1 MEVNTNKQEDL
12 KWINAAKNGNQKAF
26 TMLMEKYQKSTYF
39 VILKIIKT
47 PEDAE
52 DLVIETFSKAFD
64 NIDKYSDKYA
74 FSTWLYKI
82 ASNSSIDFLRKK
94 SIAKVSL
101 DNEGITIKD
110 SLNFSTGSNPESE
123 LIKSQRVSK
132 MKDVVNSMDEV
143 FSRVISLRYFKE
155 YSYDEI
161 SEELKIPITTIKVQL
176 HRAKKILLEKI
187 LNDKD
192 KW

>member
-1 MEVNTNKQEDL
+1 MEVNTKKQDDL
-12 KWINAAKNGNQKAF
+12 VWINAAKDGNQKAF

-39 VILKIIKT
+39 VILKIIKS
-47 PEDAE
+47 PEDTE

-64 NIDKYSDKYA
+64 NIDKYSDSYA

-101 DNEGITIKD
+101 EIEGKTILDNL
-110 SLNFSTGSNPESE
+110 SFSSDSNPESD

-132 MKDVVNSMDEV
+132 MKDVVNSMDEI

-155 YSYDEI
+155 YSYEEI
-161 SEELKIPITTIKVQL
+161 SEELNIPVTTIKVQL